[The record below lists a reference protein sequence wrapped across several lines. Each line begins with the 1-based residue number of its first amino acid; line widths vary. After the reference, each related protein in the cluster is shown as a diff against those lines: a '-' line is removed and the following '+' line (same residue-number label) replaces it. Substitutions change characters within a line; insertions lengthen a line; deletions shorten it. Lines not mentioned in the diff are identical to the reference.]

1 MKKKYIELMEKALSA
16 YTDEHIVSYFNRV
29 KSEGLTE
36 HGFARLTANIGILI
50 AHGKR
55 TDLTALFIDMMDF
68 CCKNMP
74 ITDAAND
81 FTIREI
87 LCCLMCLEEHKTFEI
102 ERIVWWKSYF
112 IDIDRDKC
120 YRKFIKHEDEDPRN
134 WAFFTLVS
142 EWLRKYNGLCDTEE
156 FVEFQLISQMR
167 RFDENGQYHDHVTNR
182 TPHQPVIYDLVPRT
196 LTAMLLHFGYRGKY
210 YEELRALMKKVT
222 PLTLAFQSV
231 NGELAFGGRSNQF
244 IHNEAMLSTFLEFAA
259 NIFYEDGDIE
269 TAKKCKAA
277 IKMAVENME
286 MWLSREPIRHV
297 KNRFPTETSFGCEDY
312 AYFDKYM
319 ITVASNL
326 YPAYYIC
333 DESIPCGEP
342 DMSPISFE
350 TSEYF
355 HKLVLRAGGYYLE
368 FDVNADPHYD
378 CSGLGRVHKVD
389 APSTICQSV
398 PCPKHPSYVIN
409 VDDPAD
415 VSLCP
420 GIFSNGEWHFAT
432 DIKHTV
438 KGHKANEASAFAEI
452 ACNIDGN
459 ELITK
464 YTVDENGVNVDVS
477 GDGEVAFMLPA
488 FAFDGETEPLIK
500 AGENTLEIFYEDYA
514 CRYKTDG
521 SIIDIGRNGGNRN
534 GIYHAY
540 ASKGNKILNVMIE
553 IFKA

>member
-1 MKKKYIELMEKALSA
+1 MEKALSA
-16 YTDEHIVSYFNRV
+16 YTDEHIISYFNRV
-29 KSEGLTE
+29 KTEGLTE

-50 AHGKR
+50 AHGR
-55 TDLTALFIDMMDF
+55 REDLRSLFVEMMDF

-74 ITDAAND
+74 RCKAAND

-102 ERIVWWKSYF
+102 EKIVWWKSHF
-112 IDIDRDKC
+112 IEIDRYKC
-120 YRKFIKHEDEDPRN
+120 YTRFIKNADEDIRN

-142 EWLRKYNGLCDTEE
+142 EWMRKYNGLCDTEE
-156 FVEFQLISQMR
+156 FVEFQLMAQLR
-167 RFDENGQYHDHVTNR
+167 RFDENGQYHDYEKNES
-182 TPHQPVIYDLVPRT
+182 PYQPVIYDLVPRT

-231 NGELAFGGRSNQF
+231 NGEFAFGGRSNQF

-277 IKMAVENME
+277 IAMAVENME
-286 MWLSREPIRHV
+286 LWLSKNPIRHV
-297 KNRFPTETSFGCEDY
+297 KNRFPTETNFGCEDY

-319 ITVASNL
+319 ITVASNI
-326 YPAYYIC
+326 YCAYLIC

-342 DMSPISFE
+342 DMSPLTFE

-378 CSGLGRVHKVD
+378 CSGLGRVHKIG
-389 APSTICQSV
+389 APSAICLSV
-398 PCPKHPSYVIN
+398 PCPKHPNYVIN

-415 VSLCP
+415 ISLCP
-420 GIFSNGEWHFAT
+420 GVKCGDEWSFAT
-432 DIKHTV
+432 DWEYKIKEY
-438 KGHKANEASAFAEI
+438 KADENSAFADIICRHNGAEVI
-452 ACNIDGN
+452 S
-459 ELITK
+459 K
-464 YTVDENGVNVDVS
+464 YTLNENGVNIDVY

-488 FAFDGETEPLIK
+488 FSFDGETASEIRST
-500 AGENTLEIFYEDYA
+500 ENILEIFYEDWI
-514 CRYKTDG
+514 CRYSTNG
-521 SIIDIGRNGGNRN
+521 SIADLKIRGGNRN
-534 GIYHAY
+534 GIYEAY
-540 ASKGNKILNVMIE
+540 FAKENKNLNVKIE
-553 IFKA
+553 IIKA